1 MFRDYTGPARLP
13 RMGDQVTFATSSGVM
28 WLALAVHLAAGL
40 IAIVAGTIALAA
52 TKGGPLHKQSGLA
65 FTWAMV
71 VLGLTAAGIG
81 TYESRPGQVFAGLLA
96 AYLVF
101 TAMTTVK
108 PMPGIGRRVNVALM
122 VLAFGYA
129 VTSLYGGMHEWLDPT
144 VPVVGRP
151 RVVPP
156 LVIGTVMLLASIG
169 DLRSIRAG
177 GLQGSRR
184 LARHLWRMCFGL
196 FVATGSFFLGQ
207 MKFVPEPVRI
217 VPLLLVLAFA
227 PLLFL
232 VYWMWRVRVRGRL
245 TGIVLRATRPR

>member
-1 MFRDYTGPARLP
+1 MDR
-13 RMGDQVTFATSSGVM
+13 VTIATSAGIV
-28 WLALAVHLAAGL
+28 WLALAMHFSAGL
-40 IAIVAGTIALAA
+40 VSIVSGTIALVAA
-52 TKGGPLHKQSGLA
+52 KGGRLHKQSGMV

-71 VLGLTAAGIG
+71 VLGLSAAGIG
-81 TYESRPGQVFAGLLA
+81 VYENRPSQVFAGLVA

-108 PMPGIGRRVNVALM
+108 PLPGIGQRINVALM
-122 VLAFGYA
+122 VAAFGYGLA
-129 VTSLYGGMHEWLDPT
+129 SMYGGLSEWLDPT
-144 VPVVGRP
+144 IEVVGRP

-156 LVIGTVMLLASIG
+156 LVIGAVILFAAIG
-169 DLRSIRAG
+169 DLRTIRAG
-177 GLQGSRR
+177 GLRGSRR
-184 LARHLWRMCFGL
+184 LARHLWRMCFAL

-227 PLLFL
+227 PILFL

-245 TGIVLRATRPR
+245 TGIIVSAIQPR

>member
-1 MFRDYTGPARLP
+1 MDR
-13 RMGDQVTFATSSGVM
+13 VTFTTSSGIL
-28 WLALAVHLAAGL
+28 WLGLAVHFAAGL
-40 IAIVAGTIALAA
+40 VSIVAGAIALSVA
-52 TKGGPLHKQSGLA
+52 KGGRLHKQSGLA

-81 TYESRPGQVFAGLLA
+81 TYERIPSQVFAGLLA

-108 PMPGIGRRVNVALM
+108 PLPGIGQRFNVALM
-122 VLAFGYA
+122 ILAFAYA
-129 VTSLYGGMHEWLDPT
+129 VASLFGGVTEWLDPT
-144 VPVVGRP
+144 MEVVGRP

-156 LVIGTVMLLASIG
+156 LVAGTVILLAAIG
-169 DLRSIRAG
+169 DLRAIRAG

-196 FVATGSFFLGQ
+196 FIATGSFFLGQ
-207 MKFVPEPVRI
+207 MKFIPEPVRI

-227 PLLFL
+227 PILFL
-232 VYWMWRVRVRGRL
+232 FYWMWRVRVRGRL
-245 TGIVLRATRPR
+245 SGIVVGATQPR